1 MIGRR
6 FAWMAPL
13 LRWRDRLLSN
23 PDFQRRSLRLPLVRM
38 VARRRMRAL
47 FDLCSGFVYSQVL
60 LACTRLQLFELLA
73 DGPRSAAALTE
84 ALELPRAS
92 LDRLLEAAES
102 LQLVER
108 RGRDQFGL
116 GPLGAALLGNPA
128 VAMMIEHHSAFYAD
142 MSDPLALL
150 RGDRQDTELGRF
162 WAYST
167 NTRPSELSAGDTA
180 DYTALMAASQALI
193 ADQVLSAYPV
203 HNHRRLLD
211 VGGGDGTFALAA
223 MQQSARLEACVFDL
237 PAVSDSARQ
246 RFERAGFG
254 NRGRACGGDF
264 LTDPLPSGY
273 DLVSLVRILHDH
285 DDNAVRQIL
294 QSVRR
299 AIAPDGL
306 VLIAEPMLG
315 TRGAQPVAAAYFG
328 FYLMAMGQGKPRT
341 PAAIESL
348 LRGAGFRAIRS
359 HRTHAPLLV
368 CVVSARPQ
376 DGNNIP

>member
-1 MIGRR
+1 
-6 FAWMAPL
+6 MAPL
-13 LRWRDRLLSN
+13 LKWRDRLLSS

-60 LACTRLQLFELLA
+60 LACTRLRLFEMLA

-92 LDRLLEAAES
+92 LDRLLEASES
-102 LQLVER
+102 LQLIER

-203 HNHRRLLD
+203 HRHRRLLD
-211 VGGGDGTFALAA
+211 VGGGDGAFALAA
-223 MQQSARLEACVFDL
+223 MQQSAQLEACVFDL
-237 PAVSDSARQ
+237 PVVSDSAKQ

-264 LTDPLPSGY
+264 LADPLPPGY
-273 DLVSLVRILHDH
+273 DLISLVRILHDH
-285 DDNAVRQIL
+285 GDNAVRQIL
-294 QSVRR
+294 QSARR
-299 AIAPDGL
+299 AIAPDGV

-341 PAAIESL
+341 PVAIESL
-348 LRGAGFRAIRS
+348 LRGAGFTAIKS
-359 HRTHAPLLV
+359 HRTHAPLLAR
-368 CVVSARPQ
+368 VVSARPQ
-376 DGNNIP
+376 DGNKIP